1 MNCLLWFNLGC
12 VGIPWQSAS
21 AKGKTQQHLRLV
33 GAVVDLMPYTVRAWQ
48 YLEAVQIELHQV
60 R

>member
-12 VGIPWQSAS
+12 VGIPWQSAHT
-21 AKGKTQQHLRLV
+21 KGKTQQHLSLV
-33 GAVVDLMPYTVRAWQ
+33 GAVVDLMQYTVRAWQ